1 MGHYKSSYRTEFT
14 TGMHLSDH
22 SLRQIDDAYLQSL
35 EPEALRGLSLRL
47 LADLKEARERLNQG
61 PSNSSRPPSS
71 RAPWERG
78 ETLTP
83 AEVAEEPLPV
93 AAEPAAEIPADS
105 SPAVVPPAAVKLAAT
120 AARKPGKQ
128 PGAPGVGRT
137 QVFEAREVIPH
148 YPAVCA
154 GCGQTL
160 TAPVG
165 AVAYPGFQAVDL
177 HWGDPAQPGLIV
189 WVVDHRYYDVPCPCG
204 HRTRAEAGQGVVDPL
219 LAGIALNE
227 WRLVGPGLAA
237 LIVALALRFRLSRA
251 RIRELL
257 REWLGVALSL
267 GTIHQ
272 TLHEASAAVAPAEEE
287 LIQAVL
293 DSDLL
298 HADETAWPERGQP
311 LWLWVFT
318 AAAVTLYYIAGR
330 GKELVENVLSGF
342 AGWLMSDGWIAYRG
356 YPRRLRCWAHLIR
369 KAQGLAESYHRDV
382 RAFGRQVLDTLT
394 ALMAAVYAARDDP
407 PADLPTDH
415 APRLADLHT
424 ACERHQGHAHAKT
437 QALAVELLNDW
448 EAIFQVLHHPELP
461 LTNNAAERALRHWVI
476 ARKISHGT
484 RTATGSRV
492 FALLASVID
501 TCRQRG
507 HSPWSYLR
515 TAIADRRAGRPLAP
529 LPQAG
534 V

>member
-1 MGHYKSSYRTEFT
+1 
-14 TGMHLSDH
+14 MHLSDH
-22 SLRQIDDAYLQSL
+22 SLRQIDDAYLRSL
-35 EPEALRGLSLRL
+35 DREALRGLSLRL

-61 PSNSSRPPSS
+61 PTNSSRPPSS

-78 ETLTP
+78 EPLTLP
-83 AEVAEEPLPV
+83 DEAEASLPV
-93 AAEPAAEIPADS
+93 AAELAAESPADG
-105 SPAVVPPAAVKLAAT
+105 PPTEVPTAAVKPAVAKS
-120 AARKPGKQ
+120 ARKPGKQ

-154 GCGQTL
+154 GCGRTL
-160 TAPVG
+160 TEPVG
-165 AVAYPGFQAVDL
+165 AVPYTGFQAVDL
-177 HWGDPAQPGLIV
+177 HWGEAAQPGLIV
-189 WVVDHRYYDVPCPCG
+189 WVVDHRYYAVPCACG

-219 LAGIALNE
+219 LAGSALSE

-251 RIRELL
+251 RIREFLS
-257 REWLGVALSL
+257 EWLGVDLSL

-272 TLHEASAAVAPAEEE
+272 TIHEASAAVAPAEEE
-287 LIQAVL
+287 LVQAVL

-298 HADETAWPERGQP
+298 HADETRWPERGQP

-318 AAAVTLYYIAGR
+318 AATVTLYDIAGR
-330 GKELVENVLSGF
+330 GQELVENVLDGF
-342 AGWLMSDGWIAYRG
+342 TGWLMSDGWIAYRG

-369 KAQGLAESYHRDV
+369 KARGLAESYHREV
-382 RAFGRQVLDTLT
+382 RAFGRPVLDTLT
-394 ALMAAVYAARDDP
+394 ALMAAVYAARAGP
-407 PADLPTDH
+407 PANLPTAY
-415 APRLADLHT
+415 APPLADLRA
-424 ACERHQGHAHAKT
+424 ACERHQGHDHAKT
-437 QALAVELLNDW
+437 HALAVELLSDW
-448 EAIFQVLHHPELP
+448 DAIFQVLHHPELP
-461 LTNNAAERALRHWVI
+461 LTNNDAERALRHWVI

-507 HSPWSYLR
+507 HSPWSYLQ

-534 V
+534 GE